1 MALTRAAKV
10 GEEIFIS
17 GINRTMNGD
26 GIGYKIKPKA
36 YVVKQEI
43 AVGTSMK
50 RFDNYMGRHQALK
63 NYINWGTILPKHF
76 EMFNTMEE
84 AVQYYNDCINA
95 IQASIDS
102 EINSAT
108 ILRSE
113 FEKERDLSK
122 AKNKSNITI

>member
-1 MALTRAAKV
+1 MALKVTAKV

-17 GINRTMNGD
+17 GINRTNNGE

-36 YVVKQEI
+36 YLVKKELPE
-43 AVGTSMK
+43 GSSMR
-50 RFDNYMGRHQALK
+50 RFDNSYRGIGAH
-63 NYINWGTILPKHF
+63 INWGNVLPKHF

-84 AVQYYNDCINA
+84 AVKHYNDCISA

-102 EINSAT
+102 EINRAQ
-108 ILRSE
+108 ILRAD

-122 AKNKSNITI
+122 TKNKSNITI